1 MRGKSGAVLQVWL
14 LPAEL
19 ASLGTRESSK
29 RAVCRS
35 GEMHCGMRGWD
46 SSIRKRQ
53 SVTSD
58 LQAGWPRIGG
68 RRHAHRGPPSRG
80 RLWCRRMSGLV
91 RGMRYAVAAGTGD
104 SYDAHRAAWTDHY
117 CAAGPALHLGAAK
130 GPRAALSVGPAGAR
144 TRAGPQQNGPIKR
157 GFKYAMGG
165 FLISSR
171 ASPSLEL
178 RILWTQI
185 ILGLHNPGLWS
196 PRMMSDLTFWP
207 EEGTLSTTS
216 E

>member
-1 MRGKSGAVLQVWL
+1 MKPIDKESME
-14 LPAEL
+14 LPSKGGCCRLNWPARDSPSEDR
-19 ASLGTRESSK
+19 AGSLWVGGDALRDARLGQLHPETPIK
-29 RAVCRS
+29 
-35 GEMHCGMRGWD
+35 M
-46 SSIRKRQ
+46 
-53 SVTSD
+53 TSD
-58 LQAGWPRIGG
+58 LQADGPRIGG

-104 SYDAHRAAWTDHY
+104 SYDAHRAAWIDHY

-185 ILGLHNPGLWS
+185 ILGAH
-196 PRMMSDLTFWP
+196 
-207 EEGTLSTTS
+207 E
-216 E
+216 